1 MSTHIYPCGQLV
13 TFTDRRHI
21 GHSWS
26 GDFVIIKQLPSGD
39 EAPRYEIKSRGEVY
53 SRVAYEDQ
61 LAITVA
67 IFR

>member
-13 TFTDRRHI
+13 TFTDKRYI
-21 GHSWS
+21 GPSWS
-26 GDFVIIKQLPSGD
+26 GGFVIIRQLPSGD

-53 SRVAYEDQ
+53 SRVAYENQ
-61 LAITVA
+61 LAVTFT